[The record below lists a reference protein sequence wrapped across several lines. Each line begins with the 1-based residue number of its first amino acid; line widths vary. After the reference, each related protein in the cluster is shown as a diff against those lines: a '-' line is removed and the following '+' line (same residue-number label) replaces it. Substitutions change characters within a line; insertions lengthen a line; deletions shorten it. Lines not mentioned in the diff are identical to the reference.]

1 MVSTLKCNLSRC
13 SLKPCRPWLVGCL
26 LGVMA
31 LPAIADKQ
39 VYYRYI
45 NEKGVQVLNHSIPP
59 EYAQKG
65 YEIVRVSGEVIK
77 TVEPMADADARA
89 RKEAEAAIHKEYRRL
104 ERRYSSLKEIEAAKQ
119 RRLDTLDSNI
129 AILRANITSLEVQ
142 IETLVEQA
150 ADVERSGREVP
161 EAHLRKLT
169 DTRAELA
176 TTKDVLGLR
185 LGEYQKTADKFDQD
199 KALYTKGKELA
210 RKR

>member
-1 MVSTLKCNLSRC
+1 MVSTLKSSVSRN
-13 SLKPCRPWLVGCL
+13 SVKPCRSWLVGCL

-31 LPAIADKQ
+31 LPAVADKQ
-39 VYYRYI
+39 VYYRYV
-45 NEKGVQVLNHSIPP
+45 NDKGVQVLNHSIPP

-65 YEIVRVSGEVIK
+65 YEIVSVSGEVIK

-129 AILRANITSLEVQ
+129 AILRANINSLEVQ
-142 IETLVEQA
+142 IETLMEQA

-161 EAHLRKLT
+161 EAHLRKLA

-176 TTKDVLGLR
+176 ATKDLLGLR

-199 KALYTKGKELA
+199 MALYTKGKELA